1 MKLITLVCFS
11 LVGLFVTADE
21 LSEDDCPSGNG
32 ITSICGFLPPEDLD
46 LVPGGN
52 AIIVGGFSLDNENGD
67 IRVMH
72 LSDNSIETIYSPDMM
87 GGPLSASDV
96 AHWGD
101 PDCPGPPVGFAAHG
115 IQITKNKLGSYT
127 LLVVNHTSRE
137 AIEWLEVKDNGGSF
151 SAEWKGCVIVD
162 PELWI
167 NDIAMLPDGGFV
179 ASHMM
184 PREISR
190 SMFDR
195 VPNDRVETG
204 YVVDWH
210 NETGWTKIEGTEG
223 ALPNGVQVS
232 ADGATIYN
240 NHYFANQVVAVDR
253 ASGKRLWTTPVDG
266 APDNI
271 SIGDDGK
278 LYFPTHL
285 VDLRTIRDQCLGK
298 DIDYC
303 GLEFTVY
310 SIDPSDGAATE
321 LFRSKGAPFGGS
333 TVAVKAGDSIYLGAF
348 AGTRIGKIPV
358 F

>member
-1 MKLITLVCFS
+1 MKLITLVCFA
-11 LVGLFVTADE
+11 LVGLFATADE
-21 LSEDDCPSGNG
+21 VIEDDCPSGNG
-32 ITSICGFLPPEDLD
+32 ITSICGFLPPEDID
-46 LVPGGN
+46 VVPGGK

-67 IRVMH
+67 IRVLH
-72 LSDNSIETIYSPDMM
+72 LADNSIETIYSPDMM
-87 GGPLSASDV
+87 GPPPSSSDG
-96 AHWGD
+96 ALWGD
-101 PDCPGPPVGFAAHG
+101 PDCPGPPTGFAAHG
-115 IQITKNKLGSYT
+115 IQLVENKHGSYT

-184 PREISR
+184 PFEISR
-190 SMFDR
+190 SIFDR
-195 VPNDRVETG
+195 LPNDRVETG

-210 NETGWTKIEGTEG
+210 KETGWTKIEGTDG

-232 ADGATIYN
+232 ADGATIYS
-240 NHYFANQVVAVDR
+240 NHYFANQVVAIDR
-253 ASGKRLWTTPVDG
+253 ASGKRLWTTPVEG
-266 APDNI
+266 GPDNI

-285 VDLRTIRDQCLGK
+285 VDLRTIREQCLGK
-298 DIDYC
+298 DVDYC
-303 GLEFTVY
+303 GLEFAVY
-310 SIDPSDGAATE
+310 SIDPSDGSATQ

-333 TVAVKAGDSIYLGAF
+333 TVAVKAGNSIYLGAF
-348 AGTRIGKIPV
+348 AGTRIGKISLP
-358 F
+358 